1 MVDGSSFASLTQVVR
16 HTGGVDFVVRVGVLF
31 VLLLGFSG
39 FVRWLDARYPMAS
52 RTTSEVRTAA
62 LAIAFGVTYAAVL
75 I

>member
-1 MVDGSSFASLTQVVR
+1 M
-16 HTGGVDFVVRVGVLF
+16 DFVVHVGVLF

-62 LAIAFGVTYAAVL
+62 LAIAFGVAYAAVL